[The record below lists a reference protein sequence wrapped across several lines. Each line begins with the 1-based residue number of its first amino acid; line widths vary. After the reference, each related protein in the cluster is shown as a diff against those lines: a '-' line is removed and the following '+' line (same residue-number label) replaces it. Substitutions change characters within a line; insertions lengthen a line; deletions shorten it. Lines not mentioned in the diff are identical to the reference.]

1 MARLIALYRTPKDP
15 AAFERYYFSTHV
27 PLAQKIPGLRK
38 YDVSNGNALG
48 PEGPSNFHMVATLY
62 FDSLD
67 AIKTALNSP
76 EGQAAAADLG
86 KFADG
91 GVELIFFV
99 TKDI

>member
-76 EGQAAAADLG
+76 
-86 KFADG
+86 
-91 GVELIFFV
+91 
-99 TKDI
+99 